1 MWSHF
6 YDFQKRFLM
15 SNYQDY
21 EVLRLKKLRS
31 YKDVFHKTKIIIRKI
46 DPGSRIIFFG
56 SVLRGD
62 YNACS
67 DIDLIVIPSDSS
79 LRDKITVAVWK
90 KIDAPIELHII
101 SNTQFEEWYLRFI
114 DKYQEL

>member
-1 MWSHF
+1 
-6 YDFQKRFLM
+6 M
-15 SNYQDY
+15 SDYQDY
-21 EVLRLKKLRS
+21 EILRLHKLRNFR
-31 YKDVFHKTKIIIRKI
+31 DVLHQAKTIIRKI

-79 LRDKITVAVWK
+79 LKDKITVAVWK
-90 KIDAPIELHII
+90 EIDAPLELHII
-101 SNTQFEEWYLRFI
+101 SSTQFEDWYLRFI
-114 DKYQEL
+114 DNYEEI